1 MHALQTDRDAL
12 IHGHLDMARRIA
24 RKVARRVPRSI
35 GCDELE
41 GAAMLGL
48 TEAASRFDSSRGEP
62 FVAYAA
68 KRVRGA
74 ILDEL
79 RRHDVLT
86 RRGREGARRLAEA
99 TRAVEART
107 GRPAASEEIARE
119 MDVSLEEVARFKAR
133 LQAAA
138 VVSLDD
144 LPAGR
149 ATEDDSPAEMYAHAE
164 DKARLVEA
172 LRGLPERDAM
182 ILSMC
187 YQDGLTLKEIGEI
200 LGVTES
206 RVCQLRSRSLR
217 QLRAALAA

>member
-1 MHALQTDRDAL
+1 MHALEPHRDAL
-12 IHGHLDMARRIA
+12 IHGHLDMARRMA

-35 GCDELE
+35 GADELE
-41 GAAMLGL
+41 GAALLGL
-48 TEAASRFDSSRGEP
+48 TEAASRFDPARGEP

-86 RRGREGARRLAEA
+86 RRGREGARRLADA
-99 TRAVEART
+99 TRAVETRT
-107 GRPAASEEIARE
+107 GRPAGSDEIAAE
-119 MDVSLEEVARFKAR
+119 MGVSLEEVARYRGR
-133 LQAAA
+133 LQAAG
-138 VVSLDD
+138 VVSLDE

-149 ATEDDSPAEMYAHAE
+149 ADDGETPAAQYEAAE
-164 DKARLVEA
+164 DRQRLVEA
-172 LRGLPERDAM
+172 LRGLAERDAM
-182 ILSMC
+182 VLSMC
-187 YQDGLTLKEIGEI
+187 FQDELTLKEVGEI

-206 RVCQLRSRSLR
+206 RVCQLRGRALR